1 MNIQISNFRIR
12 ENADLLLNA
21 RRVTSIPRNKRHS
34 AFTIDKLM
42 RRPSR
47 NTQLKIKTNHTF
59 DFRPKET
66 KKRPYQWTHKII
78 RERRSPLDNLT
89 NIEKPSVQ
97 VKPLRIEKWIGE
109 RLYNSYDIPRASCKS
124 TTAYV
129 QTSSP
134 TSQIL
139 IDL

>member
-47 NTQLKIKTNHTF
+47 N
-59 DFRPKET
+59 P
-66 KKRPYQWTHKII
+66 
-78 RERRSPLDNLT
+78 
-89 NIEKPSVQ
+89 
-97 VKPLRIEKWIGE
+97 
-109 RLYNSYDIPRASCKS
+109 
-124 TTAYV
+124 
-129 QTSSP
+129 
-134 TSQIL
+134 
-139 IDL
+139 